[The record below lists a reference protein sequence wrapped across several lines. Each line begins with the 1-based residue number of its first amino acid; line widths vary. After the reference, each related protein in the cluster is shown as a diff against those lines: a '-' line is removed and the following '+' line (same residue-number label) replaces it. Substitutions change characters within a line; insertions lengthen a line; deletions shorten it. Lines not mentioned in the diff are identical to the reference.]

1 MEVPLLCL
9 SKQSHSLLNVNQV
22 SRFFNTV
29 AGQVIGLDDVSFS
42 IVRGEFVALMGPSG
56 GGKSTLLA
64 IIGGADQPSCGSVTI
79 DGERVPYE
87 NERALEEYRRTKVS
101 FVFQAFHLLPT
112 LTVEENIM
120 FGALLGG
127 DSHRDS
133 LFRTKELLL
142 RVGLTDR
149 ARVFPATLSGGEM
162 QRVAVCRALA
172 SQAPLILADE
182 PTGNLDSLAGEAVL
196 NLLSEAVDSGS
207 SILMATHSEEA
218 QAWAS
223 RTIIL
228 RDGRIESI
236 RLKDKY

>member
-1 MEVPLLCL
+1 MEVLAPSLL
-9 SKQSHSLLNVNQV
+9 KPNQTLLNVNQV
-22 SRFFNTV
+22 SRFFSTA
-29 AGQVIGLDDVSFS
+29 AGQVIGLNDVSFS
-42 IVRGEFVALMGPSG
+42 VVRGEFVALMGPSG

-79 DGERVPYE
+79 DGERVPYD

-112 LTVEENIM
+112 LTVEENVM

-127 DSHRDS
+127 ESHRDS
-133 LFRTKELLL
+133 RLKAKELLS

-196 NLLSEAVDSGS
+196 KLLSEAVSSGS

-228 RDGRIESI
+228 RDGSI
-236 RLKDKY
+236 DCIRAKFKD